1 MQVSFRTDTARL
13 RAQTRFSR
21 RRKMDPILEKLRSRL
36 ATWVCPMSRP
46 TESALTLVYA
56 VSLRALCL
64 RLIPAITAHTRCY
77 TRIRVVHAAVAG
89 RRTGSTFS
97 SRESTTEKIAV
108 RACQGVSVGD
118 WENETPRADHKL
130 IVATTNRSY
139 DVLAHCGPFGC
150 RERPVPLL
158 CAPGSWILSV
168 ADELRAMRK
177 VSKGEHWIASV
188 VFGQRDVKLSRSPLR
203 GHLPRTGEA
212 QKDTEAAIS
221 SKRVA
226 G

>member
-1 MQVSFRTDTARL
+1 MVQHCSSRLAASSRRCIRCDWSRSQRANRGASGISRRSMQVSFRTDTSRL

-21 RRKMDPILEKLRSRL
+21 RRKTDPILEKLRGRL

-158 CAPGSWILSV
+158 VRTRFMDLI
-168 ADELRAMRK
+168 
-177 VSKGEHWIASV
+177 
-188 VFGQRDVKLSRSPLR
+188 SR
-203 GHLPRTGEA
+203 
-212 QKDTEAAIS
+212 
-221 SKRVA
+221 
-226 G
+226 